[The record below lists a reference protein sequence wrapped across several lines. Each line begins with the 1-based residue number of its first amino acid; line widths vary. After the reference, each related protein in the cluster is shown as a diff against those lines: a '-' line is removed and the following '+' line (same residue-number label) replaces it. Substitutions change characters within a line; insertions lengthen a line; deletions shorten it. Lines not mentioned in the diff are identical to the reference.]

1 MADTTVS
8 SANRVSQWADDEFYE
23 YVRQNPLKFLMGT
36 SENSPIQVKE
46 ELTKEAGDRITF
58 SLVSRLTGT
67 GVTGDNTLEGNE
79 EALGNYGHQV
89 TVNQLRHGVV
99 VGQFEKIKTKIDLLN
114 AAKTMLRLWN
124 MEQLRDLFLARL
136 LSPVTDG
143 LTTYTAATEAQ
154 KDAWDLANNPSAS
167 NQRILFGAARGN
179 ESANDHSSNLSN
191 IDGTADDLHQDI
203 VRLVKRMAQSCDPH
217 IRPVVVGGGDS
228 GVGGERFYLLA
239 GSLPF
244 RDLEAN
250 MDTVF
255 QNADVRGDDNKI
267 FAGGMIKV
275 NNVIVV
281 ECPEMDRTPANGGC
295 LLENVGNGGTTEV
308 EPTFLLGAQALLLAW
323 AQRMQVKTDEFDYQ
337 NKRGVAVAEI
347 RGCEK
352 TTMNSF
358 QHGVATAYVSAV
370 GD

>member
-1 MADTTVS
+1 MADTSVA
-8 SANRVSQWADDEFYE
+8 SANRVQQWADDEFYE
-23 YVRQNPLKFLMGT
+23 YVRMNPLKSLMG
-36 SENSPIQVKE
+36 SDVNSPIQVKE

-58 SLVSRLTGT
+58 SLVTRLTGS

-89 TVNQLRHGVV
+89 TVDQLRNGVV
-99 VGQFEKIKTKIDLLN
+99 VGQFEKIKTKIDLLE
-114 AAKTMLRLWN
+114 AAKIMLRLWN
-124 MEQLRDLFLARL
+124 MEKLRDLFIARL

-143 LTTYTAATEAQ
+143 LTTYSAATEAQ

-167 NQRILFGAARGN
+167 NQRILFGAAKSN
-179 ESANDHSSNLSN
+179 ESANDHSANLAN

-203 VRLVKRMAQSCDPH
+203 VRLAKRLAQSASPN
-217 IRPVVVGGGDS
+217 IRPVVSQGGR
-228 GVGGERFYLLA
+228 EEFIMLA

-244 RDLEAN
+244 RDLQSN
-250 MDTVF
+250 MDTIH
-255 QNADVRGDDNKI
+255 QNADVRGDGNQI
-267 FAGGMIKV
+267 FHGGEIRV
-275 NNVIVV
+275 GNVRVLEV
-281 ECPEMDRTPANGGC
+281 PELDRTPANGGA

-308 EPTFLLGAQALLLAW
+308 ELCPLLGAQALFLAW
-323 AQRMQVKTDEFDYQ
+323 ASRMKVKMDEFDYA

-352 TTMNSF
+352 ATYNSF
-358 QHGVATAYVSAV
+358 QHGVVSVYVSAV